1 MRFRGA
7 LVLLVA
13 FAAGAEEPTARDGP
27 VLRRS
32 NIDVT
37 AAPAKDLLVFK
48 GTTLLNEFIYRAVL
62 KLPPRAAANA
72 ETAHLVAAQATD
84 FLREAGYELA
94 KVRAEVKG
102 DQIEVSIDEGALDKI
117 IFVGAGWITSLRF
130 RAMLDMPLD
139 VFNRRLFELQM
150 PKLQQKFG
158 MSNYT
163 YELWPVHLIDQDN
176 VSALE
181 SVEELRAMPMIR
193 PARGYELRIFT
204 HGEAW
209 GTGFSPEILVGGSV
223 GFGFGGRYRGKDLV
237 QDGDR
242 WQIHFRIG
250 GGPRN
255 PLPPEE
261 GIYFVNT
268 DDYLTLR
275 WLSRPWNGSPSGLRM
290 TIAPHFE
297 LWTLQRGDP
306 MLRLKQYRIA
316 TFELPTGAGA
326 QLTPEFN
333 LFFSLGWSRRWFFD
347 VQPQPDPLAIPPA
360 PTLGN
365 PIAPDVARVPEVSN
379 RWFIR
384 LNSGY
389 IWNPHELR
397 ADQRSGLTLQ
407 FDAYRPA
414 EGQDQGFLRFDL
426 QGHQLFFLGWHELR
440 FGAHISGETGDVWFV
455 DEIPLE
461 SHLRVGFGL
470 QRFTQRAASVSL
482 EFRWSVVRDKFKVG
496 VFNDLGV
503 WRLLPRD
510 DPQQSGELAG
520 STGGGLFFFIFDTLQ
535 VDAYYGVGWATDGSP
550 SHTGL
555 ALAIKEAF

>member
-1 MRFRGA
+1 MRLGGA
-7 LVLLVA
+7 LVLLA
-13 FAAGAEEPTARDGP
+13 ALSAGAEAPATKDGP
-27 VLRRS
+27 VLRGSS
-32 NIDVT
+32 NEVT
-37 AAPAKDLLVFK
+37 VVGRDLLVFK
-48 GTTLLNEFIYRAVL
+48 GTTLLNEFVYRAVIR
-62 KLPPRAAANA
+62 LPVGAGPNQ
-72 ETAHLVAAQATD
+72 ETAHLVAAEVAG

-94 KVRAEVKG
+94 KVRAEVNG

-117 IFVGAGWITSLRF
+117 IFIGGGWITSLRF

-150 PKLQQKFG
+150 PKLQKKFG

-163 YELWPVHLIDQDN
+163 YELWPVHLVDEDN

-181 SVEELRAMPMIR
+181 TVEELRAMPMIR

-204 HGEAW
+204 KGEAW

-223 GFGFGGRYRGKDLV
+223 GFGVGGRYRGKDLA

-242 WQIHFRIG
+242 WQIHFRVG
-250 GGPRN
+250 GGPRG
-255 PLPPEE
+255 PLPPES
-261 GIYFVNT
+261 GLFLVNT
-268 DDYLTLR
+268 NDYLTLR
-275 WLSRPWNGSPSGLRM
+275 WLSKSWNNSPSGLRM
-290 TIAPHFE
+290 TIAPHAE

-306 MLRLKQYRIA
+306 MLRLKQYKIG
-316 TFELPTGAGA
+316 TLEFPTGAGA

-347 VQPQPDPLAIPPA
+347 VQPQPDPLAVPPA
-360 PTLGN
+360 PTIAN

-379 RWFIR
+379 RFFVR
-384 LNSGY
+384 VNSAY
-389 IWNPHELR
+389 IFNPHELR
-397 ADQRSGLTLQ
+397 ADQRVGLTLQ
-407 FDAYRPA
+407 ADAYRPA
-414 EGQDQGFLRFDL
+414 EHQDKGFLRFDL
-426 QGHQLFFLGWHELR
+426 KGNHLIFLGWNEFR
-440 FGAHISGETGDVWFV
+440 FGGHISGETGDIWFV

-482 EFRWSVVRDKFKVG
+482 EFRYSIVRDKFKVG
-496 VFNDLGV
+496 VFQDTGV

-510 DPQQSGELAG
+510 DPQQAVELAG
-520 STGGGLFFFIFDTLQ
+520 STGAGMFFFIFDTLQ

-550 SHTGL
+550 SHLGL